1 MGSDPAPWRV
11 ADVMTPTLGQL
22 IDGLTANRL
31 LDRPAELVAHI
42 GRGTP
47 RRLADRAYDVLGHP
61 SHPLFTDLPIG
72 FWTSAW
78 ALDILPGGGADAGA
92 RRLLGLGVLSTV
104 PAVVSGLGDASH
116 LDQQGRRSAAAHGA
130 LNAAATVAFAYSWWL
145 RRHGTT
151 PRARLAVH
159 VGAALATAAA
169 AIGGHLAFPSD
180 DDPDDAS

>member
-1 MGSDPAPWRV
+1 MG
-11 ADVMTPTLGQL
+11 
-22 IDGLTANRL
+22 
-31 LDRPAELVAHI
+31 LDL
-42 GRGTP
+42 
-47 RRLADRAYDVLGHP
+47 
-61 SHPLFTDLPIG
+61 
-72 FWTSAW
+72 
-78 ALDILPGGGADAGA
+78 LPGGGADAGA